1 MSDGSSQPTPAVSDG
16 VTESERRLAARKSIR
31 GRVTLVFNGQHR
43 VEVRAEDISATGLG
57 VIVDRNLKTQLT
69 CEINLQLPG
78 RDNQL
83 KSHQVM
89 GKTVNSTLSTSRG
102 GFRIGLVF
110 IQPAS
115 EFRQAV
121 EAFMKR

>member
-1 MSDGSSQPTPAVSDG
+1 MSDGGSQSVPAMLG
-16 VTESERRLAARKSIR
+16 GMAESERRLAARKSIR

-78 RDNQL
+78 RDNQF
-83 KSHQVM
+83 KPHQVM

-121 EAFMKR
+121 EVYIKR

>member
-1 MSDGSSQPTPAVSDG
+1 MSDGSTQSVPAVLSG
-16 VTESERRLAARKSIR
+16 VAESERRLAARKSIR
-31 GRVTLVFNGQHR
+31 GPVTLVFNGQLR

-78 RDNQL
+78 RGNQY
-83 KSHQVM
+83 KPHQVM

-121 EAFMKR
+121 EVYIKR

>member
-1 MSDGSSQPTPAVSDG
+1 MPDGSTQSVPAIPDG

-43 VEVRAEDISATGLG
+43 VEVRADDISATGLG

-78 RDNQL
+78 RGNL
-83 KSHQVM
+83 FKSHQVM

-102 GFRIGLVF
+102 GFRIGLLF

-121 EAFMKR
+121 DAYIKR